1 MSSLE
6 NTRTI
11 KVKGAHAEVGERASG
26 LAQHAGGLLLVAVF
40 VSLQE
45 HICVVTVWPG
55 KFSHVACL
63 APECIQYDHMK
74 LTTTYGT
81 KRVLIVRLGGGEA
94 AIYYQFSSRDI

>member
-1 MSSLE
+1 MPRS
-6 NTRTI
+6 
-11 KVKGAHAEVGERASG
+11 VDVPVASPSMPV
-26 LAQHAGGLLLVAVF
+26 ALLLVAVF

-74 LTTTYGT
+74 LTQP
-81 KRVLIVRLGGGEA
+81 IRLNE
-94 AIYYQFSSRDI
+94 FS

>member
-1 MSSLE
+1 MPRS
-6 NTRTI
+6 
-11 KVKGAHAEVGERASG
+11 VDVPVASPSMPV
-26 LAQHAGGLLLVAVF
+26 ALLLVAVF

-81 KRVLIVRLGGGEA
+81 KRVLIVRLCGGEA